1 MPGITLG
8 DLYVEV
14 VQKAI
19 KNVHL
24 TVHPPDGRVRVSAPA
39 GIDLETIRAFVISKM
54 PWIRKQ
60 QNRLVSQEREAP
72 RDMINR
78 ESHYYNGKRYLLKVV
93 ERNQTPEVDLS
104 HRIMTL
110 FVRPGTDTEKRQ
122 VILKEWYRQQL
133 KQSIPTI
140 IQHYEP
146 IMQVKVAEFGI
157 KQMKTRWGTCNTA
170 ARRIWIN
177 LELAKKPPECLEYI
191 VVHEMVH
198 LLERSH
204 NHRFVAFMDQFLPKW
219 RAYKDEL
226 DRLPVYYTA
235 AE

>member
-110 FVRPGTDTEKRQ
+110 FVRPGTDIEKRQ

-133 KQSIPTI
+133 KQSIPAI

-226 DRLPVYYTA
+226 DRLPVYTA
-235 AE
+235 IE